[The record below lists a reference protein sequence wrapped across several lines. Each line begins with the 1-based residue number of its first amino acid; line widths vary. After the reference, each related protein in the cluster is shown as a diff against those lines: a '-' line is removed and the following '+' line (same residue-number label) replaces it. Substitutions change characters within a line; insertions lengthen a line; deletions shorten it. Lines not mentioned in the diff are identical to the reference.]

1 MKVGILGGTFDPI
14 HLGHLEAA
22 QAGVSCAGLD
32 EVYLVPAGI
41 PPHKDGAVASG
52 ADRLA
57 MCRLAVAG
65 HPQLRVGDWE
75 VVRGGP
81 SYTVDTLRA
90 FHAERPADDPHLILG
105 WDAAREIRSWRAPD
119 EVLRLA
125 RLVVVARPGL
135 ANPDKESLQRAGI
148 DPSRVTLCLLGTPDV
163 AATEI
168 RRLSAR
174 SAAIASL
181 VPPAVEAYIRE
192 RGLYGAASKSSSA
205 GAGPQGE

>member
-22 QAGVSCAGLD
+22 QAGVTCAGLD
-32 EVYLVPAGI
+32 QVFLVPAGT

-75 VVRGGP
+75 VSRRGP
-81 SYTVDTLRA
+81 SYTVDTLRT
-90 FHAERPADDPHLILG
+90 FHAERPSDEPHLILG
-105 WDAAREIRSWRAPD
+105 WDAAREIRTWHAPD

-135 ANPDKESLQRAGI
+135 ANPDRRSLEEAGI
-148 DPSRVTLCLLGTPDV
+148 DPARVTLCLLGTPDV

-168 RRLSAR
+168 RRLSAG
-174 SAAIASL
+174 SGAIADL
-181 VPPAVEAYIRE
+181 VPPSVEAYIKE
-192 RGLYGAASKSSSA
+192 RGLYGASA
-205 GAGPQGE
+205 GRPSAGGGRQGE